1 MINNKISLF
10 LDNVNTLKKVKGTW
24 GSDIFIKCAA
34 LTLTMKN
41 KKAELGIGSNYN
53 VYININNE
61 EDKKIVINMLKL
73 NDKII
78 DKKDNYNEKVEYN
91 GLEIE
96 IYFDNSK
103 NLKEQEEKL
112 IKEKE
117 LLEKSIERREKLLSN
132 ENYINKAPSNIVEKE
147 KEDLRKEK
155 ELLNNLLNKFTK

>member
-1 MINNKISLF
+1 
-10 LDNVNTLKKVKGTW
+10 
-24 GSDIFIKCAA
+24 
-34 LTLTMKN
+34 
-41 KKAELGIGSNYN
+41 
-53 VYININNE
+53 
-61 EDKKIVINMLKL
+61 MLKL

-117 LLEKSIERREKLLSN
+117 HTEKLCNKLDSIYTKLIRKLEK
-132 ENYINKAPSNIVEKE
+132 
-147 KEDLRKEK
+147 
-155 ELLNNLLNKFTK
+155 

>member
-1 MINNKISLF
+1 MNF
-10 LDNVNTLKKVKGTW
+10 CEEVNPQ
-24 GSDIFIKCAA
+24 II
-34 LTLTMKN
+34 
-41 KKAELGIGSNYN
+41 
-53 VYININNE
+53 
-61 EDKKIVINMLKL
+61 INMLKL

-103 NLKEQEEKL
+103 NLKEQEEKV